1 MDIREALSQLDG
13 MDDAHWTA
21 DGAPATSAV
30 SDLVGSKVTRAQI
43 TDAAPKFSRENMDLT
58 EIEEET
64 TNAEEEGL
72 REGQEEVTDEPVDAS
87 ILSEFADMEPMLPN
101 EFAEKVLHKT
111 DPRLLPQIE
120 TMLAEQLQA
129 VEAKEKEVEEMKRKV
144 KLSKALTVT
153 WIKQLV
159 PDMSNQE
166 AIQAYI
172 RSSQEN
178 RAAKAQ
184 EIQQV
189 LGGLKPADIAKLDP
203 RATID
208 KAFARKTARGGQ
220 RPVR

>member
-1 MDIREALSQLDG
+1 MDIKEALAQLDS
-13 MDDAHWTA
+13 MEDSHWTA
-21 DGAPATSAV
+21 DGAPATQAV
-30 SDLVGSKVTRAQI
+30 SDLIGQKVTRAQI

-64 TNAEEEGL
+64 TDAEEGL

-87 ILSEFADMEPMLPN
+87 ILAEFAEMEPMLPN
-101 EFAEKVLHKT
+101 EFADKVLQKA

-120 TMLAEQLQA
+120 TMLTEQLQA
-129 VEAKEKEVEEMKRKV
+129 IEAKEKEVEEMKRKV

-178 RAAKAQ
+178 RAAKAA
-184 EIQQV
+184 EIQKV

-203 RATID
+203 RAAID